1 MASVNKVIIVG
12 NLGRDPEMRTFPSG
26 DQVANVTI
34 ATTDKW
40 KDKQSGEMREA
51 TEWHRVVFNGRLAE
65 IAGQYLRKGS
75 QVYVEG
81 SLRTRKWTDQSG
93 VEKYSTEIRADQMQM
108 LGSRQGM
115 GGGQQGGGGYDDGGY
130 GGGDQGGYDQAPR
143 RAAPAP
149 RPMAAPAQ
157 RPAPAMR
164 RRFHARLQGRRTAG
178 ASRPGR
184 KQNALACLG
193 SSLLRA
199 VLLERL
205 PFQRRWRA
213 RSVLRMGAGHHRHS
227 EQYRQRQR
235 ARCTSLHA
243 IPSSAHRRHLQI
255 TQRQACR
262 GRILRVRP
270 QHLLQGLKTDHY
282 RYPTEL

>member
-40 KDKQSGEMREA
+40 KDKQTGEMKEA

-81 SLRTRKWTDQSG
+81 SLRTRKWTDQNG

-115 GGGQQGGGGYDDGGY
+115 GGGGQGGGQQGGGYDDGY
-130 GGGDQGGYDQAPR
+130 GGDQGGYDQAPR

-149 RPMAAPAQ
+149 RPMAAPAP
-157 RPAPAMR
+157 RPAPAPLAQAPR
-164 RRFHARLQGRRTAG
+164 A
-178 ASRPGR
+178 ASGFDDMDDDI
-184 KQNALACLG
+184 
-193 SSLLRA
+193 
-199 VLLERL
+199 
-205 PFQRRWRA
+205 PF
-213 RSVLRMGAGHHRHS
+213 
-227 EQYRQRQR
+227 
-235 ARCTSLHA
+235 
-243 IPSSAHRRHLQI
+243 
-255 TQRQACR
+255 
-262 GRILRVRP
+262 
-270 QHLLQGLKTDHY
+270 
-282 RYPTEL
+282 